1 MKDFDRRRLGGLF
14 LMIAVCLA
22 SVLLLVAIFGYLS

>member
-1 MKDFDRRRLGGLF
+1 MDDRNRRLGGLF

-22 SVLLLVAIFGYLS
+22 SALLLYIVYGYLS